1 MKTKAAPLAAATMT
15 RTALAALLCLLHL
28 PVVTRAQESK
38 TDARAARQQSTTA
51 YEDEVVRITSNLVQV
66 DVTVRDKDG
75 RPVTDLRA
83 EDFEVLEDGR
93 PQQITNLSYVALDAA
108 RASASDA
115 ARPTG
120 AAHSAN
126 ASQTGA
132 AVVAPPPPSARLRP
146 EQVRRT
152 VALVVDDLGLSFES
166 IASARTSLRKFVD
179 EQMQPG
185 DLVAVVRTSAGVGAL
200 QQFTSDKRLLYA
212 AIERV
217 RWYPPGRGGTGAFA
231 AIEKDLVGE
240 SNNTAATIRAN
251 TTDRATYTG
260 MTAAGTMNLP
270 DQSTSILDLRD
281 TNDLTDRYREELFAS
296 GTLGALNFVVRG
308 LKELP
313 GRKSV
318 VLYSD
323 SIPVFRKDGRS
334 ERVLETLRRL
344 ADVANRASV
353 VIYSVDARGLQS
365 LALTATDNTSAMT
378 RSSQIRAA
386 VAERGANYFESQ
398 NGLSYLAEQ
407 TGGLFIHNTN
417 DVAEGVRLA
426 LEDQKGYYLI
436 GYRPEDATFD
446 QQTGA
451 RRFHQLSVRV
461 KRPGLRVRT
470 RNGFYGFT
478 EEEAARPLRTTRAAQ
493 LQGAINSPF
502 SSGALPLRMTS
513 LFADDAQTGSFMR
526 SLVHLDARALTFDK
540 QPDGSY
546 RSTID
551 VLALAY
557 GDDGRVVNQVERTDT
572 ITVAADRYENVL
584 RHGLVYLVNVPAARP
599 GAYQLRL
606 AVRDATTER
615 VGSASQFVE
624 VPNLADRRLAVS
636 GIVLSGNDLPAV
648 AAPNGG
654 LAAGYSGNLF
664 GSAAEPDPQSGPAI
678 RRLRAGAELFYNF
691 AVYNARSA
699 NGQTRLESQ
708 VRLFRDGRLMFTGKA
723 MPVEVGAHPVAS
735 HVLAGGRMKL
745 SAKAAPGE
753 YVLQLV
759 VTDLQEPTKP
769 RVASQW
775 IDFEIVN

>member
-1 MKTKAAPLAAATMT
+1 MKTTSSHAVAATM
-15 RTALAALLCLLHL
+15 LASLLCLLPPPRASH
-28 PVVTRAQESK
+28 AQEVSK
-38 TDARAARQQSTTA
+38 PVAHATQQQSVTP
-51 YEDEVVRITSNLVQV
+51 YDDEVVRITSNLVQI
-66 DVTVRDKDG
+66 DATVRDKDG

-108 RASASDA
+108 PVTASEA
-115 ARPTG
+115 ARRADASRTANAEKTG
-120 AAHSAN
+120 AE
-126 ASQTGA
+126 
-132 AVVAPPPPSARLRP
+132 VAPPPPSARLRP
-146 EQVRRT
+146 GQVRRT

-166 IASARTSLRKFVD
+166 IASARASLRKFVD

-200 QQFTSDKRLLYA
+200 QQFTSEKRLLYA

-217 RWYPPGRGGTGAFA
+217 RWYPPGRGGVGAFA
-231 AIEKDLVGE
+231 AIEKDLVSE

-323 SIPVFRKDGRS
+323 SIPIFRKDGKS

-344 ADVANRASV
+344 VDVANRASV

-365 LALTATDNTSAMT
+365 LALTGADNTSAMT

-407 TGGLFIHNTN
+407 TGGLLIHNTN

-426 LEDQKGYYLI
+426 LQDQQGYYLI

-446 QQTGA
+446 PQTGA
-451 RRFHQLSVRV
+451 RRFHELTVRV
-461 KRPGLRVRT
+461 KRPNLRVRT

-478 EEEAARPLRTTRAAQ
+478 EDEAARPLRASRAAQ

-513 LFADDAQTGSFMR
+513 LFADDPQTGSFMR
-526 SLVHLDARALTFDK
+526 SLVHLDARSLTFDK

-551 VLALAY
+551 VLALTY
-557 GDDGRVVNQVERTDT
+557 GDDGRVVNQVDRTDT
-572 ITVAADRYENVL
+572 VTVAADRYENVL

-606 AVRDATTER
+606 AVRDAATER

-624 VPNLADRRLAVS
+624 VPNLSDKRLALS
-636 GIVLSGNDLPAV
+636 GIVLSGNDLPV
-648 AAPNGG
+648 AAPTGG
-654 LAAGYSGNLF
+654 VVTSYTGSLF
-664 GSAAEPDPQSGPAI
+664 GGAGALEPDPQSGPAI

-708 VRLFRDGRLMFTGKA
+708 VRMFRDGRLMFTGKA
-723 MPVEVGAHPVAS
+723 MPVEVGAQADAS
-735 HVLAGGRMKL
+735 HLLAGGRMKL
-745 SAKAAPGE
+745 SAQAAPGE
-753 YVLQLV
+753 YVFQLV
-759 VTDLQEPTKP
+759 VTDRQDASKP

-775 IDFEIVN
+775 IDFEIVK

>member
-1 MKTKAAPLAAATMT
+1 MKTKSSPASAA
-15 RTALAALLCLLHL
+15 TALAALLCLL
-28 PVVTRAQESK
+28 PPFAVTRAQEE
-38 TDARAARQQSTTA
+38 ARRAAPATRQTPVQTA

-66 DVTVRDKDG
+66 DATVRDKDG
-75 RPVTDLRA
+75 RPVTDLRV

-93 PQQITNLSYVALDAA
+93 PQQITNLSYVALAAPASSVDAA
-108 RASASDA
+108 RGVAAGERGASA
-115 ARPTG
+115 
-120 AAHSAN
+120 
-126 ASQTGA
+126 
-132 AVVAPPPPSARLRP
+132 VVPPPPSARLRP

-166 IASARTSLRKFVD
+166 IATARASLRRFVD
-179 EQMQPG
+179 EQMQTG

-200 QQFTSDKRLLYA
+200 QQFTSDKRLLHA

-217 RWYPPGRGGTGAFA
+217 RWYPPGRGGVGAFA

-260 MTAAGTMNLP
+260 MTAAGQLNLP

-323 SIPVFRKDGRS
+323 SIPVFRKDGKS

-353 VIYSVDARGLQS
+353 VIYSVDARGLQP
-365 LALTATDNTSAMT
+365 LTLTAVDNTSAMT

-386 VAERGANYFESQ
+386 SAERGANYFESQ

-426 LEDQKGYYLI
+426 LADQQGYYLI
-436 GYRPEDATFD
+436 GYRPDDATFD
-446 QQTGA
+446 PQTGA
-451 RRFHQLSVRV
+451 RRFHTLSVRV

-478 EEEAARPLRTTRAAQ
+478 EEEAARPVHTSRAAQ

-502 SSGALPLRMTS
+502 ASGALPVRMTS
-513 LFADDAQTGSFMR
+513 LFGKDAQAGSFMR
-526 SLVHLDARALTFDK
+526 SLVHLDARGLTFARED
-540 QPDGSY
+540 DGSY

-551 VLALAY
+551 VLALTY

-572 ITVAADRYENVL
+572 ITVAAGHYQNVL
-584 RHGLVYLVNVPAARP
+584 RHGLVYLVNVPAPRP

-606 AVRDATTER
+606 AVRDAATER
-615 VGSASQFVE
+615 VGSASQFIE
-624 VPNLADRRLAVS
+624 VPDLSDKRLAVS
-636 GIVLSGNDLPAV
+636 GIVLSGNDLPASYTS
-648 AAPNGG
+648 GG
-654 LAAGYSGNLF
+654 VVTSYTGSLF
-664 GSAAEPDPQSGPAI
+664 RRAVEPDPQSGPAI
-678 RRLRAGAELFYNF
+678 RRLQAGTELFYNF
-691 AVYNARSA
+691 AIYNARA
-699 NGQTRLESQ
+699 TNGQTRLQTQ

-723 MPVEVGAHPVAS
+723 MPVEVGAQADTS

-753 YVLQLV
+753 YVLQLI
-759 VTDLQEPTKP
+759 VTDMQDESKP
-769 RVASQW
+769 RFASQW
-775 IDFEIVN
+775 IDFEIVQ